1 MTTPIELPCICHVP
15 PPEGTI
21 RFELRKPHDG
31 DTVLVAGG
39 WAKTT
44 GMGGTYLVAIPSPQ
58 YIYPTPVEACR
69 MIADNGGP
77 IECESEDAGMKA
89 LLTHVAISHT
99 DYPFRIDWTEHGY
112 SCYRWVKQI
121 RVLKPNA

>member
-21 RFELRKPHDG
+21 RFELRKPNDE

-44 GMGGTYLVAIPSPQ
+44 GMGGTYLVAIIAPQ
-58 YIYPTPVEACR
+58 YTYPTPVEACR
-69 MIADNGGP
+69 MIADAGGP
-77 IECESEDAGMKA
+77 IECESENGNFCGVLSKIELESVDG
-89 LLTHVAISHT
+89 LQ
-99 DYPFRIDWTEHGY
+99 FRIRTKNGSFWTH
-112 SCYRWVKQI
+112 KI
-121 RVLKPNA
+121 RVRVESGQ